1 MELGEIVPV
10 LVTVRLLNKA
20 PIDTEL
26 VAPETT
32 PSGGDIPIALAV
44 EDNIASDAIG
54 INNANGLTEK
64 RQGSDLFFIM
74 LSPDCKELISNNYQ
88 LKKIYTRHSS

>member
-20 PIDTEL
+20 PMDTEL

-32 PSGGDIPIALAV
+32 PSGGDIPSALAV
-44 EDNIASDAIG
+44 EDKIASDAIG
-54 INNANGLTEK
+54 INKANGLTEK
-64 RQGSDLFFIM
+64 RLGSDLLFIM
-74 LSPDCKELISNNYQ
+74 VSPDSKKLISNN
-88 LKKIYTRHSS
+88 